1 MRRKM
6 KFCAL
11 LHIDEQI
18 QEFERNSSKI
28 PENSTRNVCETPECV
43 NLAHELLNWRDKTV
57 NPCDNFYK
65 ASCGNYIELEIT
77 DGTRNT
83 KKGKVIK
90 RLIKEILV
98 KNHETESKS
107 ENTMKQLY
115 WKCEDLKNKTIFN
128 SQYNKMMKEIFRD
141 IQFVGPSPIFNSKW
155 KPSMFDLNKMLSNLA
170 KLGHYNFGLY
180 KLTKRQGWDMV
191 LETDYEGVQHSGEQ
205 KMFQIISAI
214 LEANQIKFNE
224 SSIHEDLRNVH
235 EFYEELK
242 VNSSGWNKLAKIA
255 PNIQFET
262 ILKNLLHPKNGNW
275 TMLRPKILNAEAV
288 FEKFSLNR
296 TNTNGT
302 LSKILANYLVLR
314 FIKNSYS
321 SISYTATVASN
332 RACDDLVIH
341 NLPRATLRAFVQHH
355 FDRENLKIVSEMLEK
370 TRHTYLEIIGN
381 TTWLSE
387 EGKKRASLKIE
398 KIKKL
403 VGYPDEYNKKGA
415 LDETFETLDTKKTDS
430 FYTLMKKIKK
440 YRAEILMDFIAFNK
454 TLDPNKELFTVNA
467 FYSAALNQLSIM
479 VPFIDEPNMDSSY
492 PVYAKYA
499 VTGDI
504 LGHEMGHSMDTL
516 GIQWN
521 EFGEYERWMPE
532 EDEKKYKKRIQCL
545 RDQYEHYDDPDFGK
559 HNLRIS
565 ESQNLRI
572 SESQNLRISESQNLR
587 ISESQNLRISESQNL
602 RISESQNLRISESQN
617 LRISESQ
624 NLRISENLKKKEF
637 QKTSKRKNFRIS
649 EFQFFQLDSSKV
661 INEIIADRHGIDAAI
676 QTYRSLK
683 LQNEPKIIGFENES
697 PEKMMFRIL
706 ALKNYQNT
714 SVEPCEDFFEHSC
727 GRLHEHML
735 EDSNWGYSQFRML
748 MYQVFCEFFFRFFS
762 LKIFKKKIPAII
774 RKTKKFTSR
783 PKEQLRIFA
792 KKCLDRGAMNKDNL
806 EGLRK
811 DIQMR
816 GGFPM
821 IDSNWDESKFDLS
834 EMLSKY
840 LSINRNRMGFL
851 SVEPFTTVENGTVVN
866 MLYVGPGPQYVYNY
880 AMSIGIY
887 KDSVA
892 FILERLLK
900 LENRTLNRT
909 EYEEEFQKLVD
920 LEERFANVSCQ
931 FFSEKLKN
939 SKFQLAD
946 YKNLNLDNDNMS
958 KAKNLSDLAKMI
970 PEIDWYKIMRALPR
984 QKMTSEEEKKF
995 FSKIRVHGG
1004 GEYFFGEKREL
1015 AQIAITTPKTVLA
1028 NYLVVRQII
1037 DVALYYYDKDQP
1049 RQGKFYNHENQQV
1062 FCVDQLAF
1070 FFPMPSMNV
1079 FIETSGYKMENLKI
1093 IERIFK
1099 EIKLEYTQ
1107 LFQENQWLEPKI
1119 REFFIRKLN
1128 AISGKFGFQEYIEGQ
1143 PLLEKMYQTV
1153 SLDFLETDTPYQ
1165 IYMKMWRHRT
1175 EQVVEHIMYNTPL
1188 NPVNLRQFAL
1198 YAAYNSYGNVFN
1210 INLAY
1215 LTYPWF
1221 DADFPSY
1228 SNYGYLGYVIG
1239 HEIGHAFDHFHRKLD
1254 ENGIQHKFWLTETN
1268 SSNIE
1273 YNKREKCLRD
1283 QYSSYKE
1290 PGYDFFMNGTVT
1302 RYEIVGDHLGLRTAY
1317 RIFKKAENLDTV
1329 KLPGFDD
1336 VSPDQM
1342 FFYSYA
1348 LRQCDIYNP
1357 TIRPEYLKGRPHPT
1371 SRFRVNGV
1379 IQNLPE
1385 FSEAFNCPKTAAMN
1399 LKNKCTLF

>member
-1 MRRKM
+1 M
-6 KFCAL
+6 KNKLYNPLVFVIIFLVATIITIL
-11 LHIDEQI
+11 ATIGIWKWNIEKI
-18 QEFERNSSKI
+18 PTKESWKSVNPERNSSKI

-90 RLIKEILV
+90 RLIKE
-98 KNHETESKS
+98 
-107 ENTMKQLY
+107 
-115 WKCEDLKNKTIFN
+115 
-128 SQYNKMMKEIFRD
+128 
-141 IQFVGPSPIFNSKW
+141 
-155 KPSMFDLNKMLSNLA
+155 MLSNLA

-314 FIKNSYS
+314 FIENSYS

-559 HNLRIS
+559 H
-565 ESQNLRI
+565 
-572 SESQNLRISESQNLR
+572 
-587 ISESQNLRISESQNL
+587 
-602 RISESQNLRISESQN
+602 
-617 LRISESQ
+617 
-624 NLRISENLKKKEF
+624 
-637 QKTSKRKNFRIS
+637 
-649 EFQFFQLDSSKV
+649 
-661 INEIIADRHGIDAAI
+661 
-676 QTYRSLK
+676 
-683 LQNEPKIIGFENES
+683 
-697 PEKMMFRIL
+697 
-706 ALKNYQNT
+706 
-714 SVEPCEDFFEHSC
+714 
-727 GRLHEHML
+727 
-735 EDSNWGYSQFRML
+735 
-748 MYQVFCEFFFRFFS
+748 
-762 LKIFKKKIPAII
+762 
-774 RKTKKFTSR
+774 
-783 PKEQLRIFA
+783 
-792 KKCLDRGAMNKDNL
+792 
-806 EGLRK
+806 
-811 DIQMR
+811 
-816 GGFPM
+816 
-821 IDSNWDESKFDLS
+821 
-834 EMLSKY
+834 
-840 LSINRNRMGFL
+840 
-851 SVEPFTTVENGTVVN
+851 
-866 MLYVGPGPQYVYNY
+866 
-880 AMSIGIY
+880 
-887 KDSVA
+887 
-892 FILERLLK
+892 
-900 LENRTLNRT
+900 
-909 EYEEEFQKLVD
+909 
-920 LEERFANVSCQ
+920 VS
-931 FFSEKLKN
+931 
-939 SKFQLAD
+939 
-946 YKNLNLDNDNMS
+946 
-958 KAKNLSDLAKMI
+958 
-970 PEIDWYKIMRALPR
+970 
-984 QKMTSEEEKKF
+984 
-995 FSKIRVHGG
+995 
-1004 GEYFFGEKREL
+1004 
-1015 AQIAITTPKTVLA
+1015 
-1028 NYLVVRQII
+1028 
-1037 DVALYYYDKDQP
+1037 
-1049 RQGKFYNHENQQV
+1049 
-1062 FCVDQLAF
+1062 
-1070 FFPMPSMNV
+1070 
-1079 FIETSGYKMENLKI
+1079 
-1093 IERIFK
+1093 
-1099 EIKLEYTQ
+1099 
-1107 LFQENQWLEPKI
+1107 
-1119 REFFIRKLN
+1119 
-1128 AISGKFGFQEYIEGQ
+1128 
-1143 PLLEKMYQTV
+1143 
-1153 SLDFLETDTPYQ
+1153 
-1165 IYMKMWRHRT
+1165 
-1175 EQVVEHIMYNTPL
+1175 
-1188 NPVNLRQFAL
+1188 
-1198 YAAYNSYGNVFN
+1198 
-1210 INLAY
+1210 
-1215 LTYPWF
+1215 
-1221 DADFPSY
+1221 
-1228 SNYGYLGYVIG
+1228 
-1239 HEIGHAFDHFHRKLD
+1239 
-1254 ENGIQHKFWLTETN
+1254 
-1268 SSNIE
+1268 
-1273 YNKREKCLRD
+1273 
-1283 QYSSYKE
+1283 
-1290 PGYDFFMNGTVT
+1290 
-1302 RYEIVGDHLGLRTAY
+1302 
-1317 RIFKKAENLDTV
+1317 
-1329 KLPGFDD
+1329 
-1336 VSPDQM
+1336 
-1342 FFYSYA
+1342 
-1348 LRQCDIYNP
+1348 
-1357 TIRPEYLKGRPHPT
+1357 
-1371 SRFRVNGV
+1371 
-1379 IQNLPE
+1379 
-1385 FSEAFNCPKTAAMN
+1385 
-1399 LKNKCTLF
+1399 